1 MKDDPLETTDLAAQ
15 MPSKVA
21 ELYAKIEKYETT
33 AFNPKRGGTDPA
45 ACEAALGK
53 YNGFWGPFIP

>member
-1 MKDDPLETTDLAAQ
+1 